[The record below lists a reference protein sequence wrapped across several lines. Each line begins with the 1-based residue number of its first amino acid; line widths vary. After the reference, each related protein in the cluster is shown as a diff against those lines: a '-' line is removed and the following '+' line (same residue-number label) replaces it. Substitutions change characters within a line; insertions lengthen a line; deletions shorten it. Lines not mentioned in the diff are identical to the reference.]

1 MLFECKLSLLAPVAM
16 ASVLDIAGGGF
27 FLSLFITCVVL
38 GWPIAEPFG
47 RSRAPSDGFPSFAL
61 ISPFFAQALLTCWR
75 RPANILRAPLVCKGS
90 KGFLVVPSFLS
101 PPTQRHG
108 RLGFRIWY
116 RLPNRKRTT
125 VLVGWVSTISPPLFS
140 PIVE

>member
-1 MLFECKLSLLAPVAM
+1 MQTVTAGTGGNGERPRHCWWR
-16 ASVLDIAGGGF
+16 VLPQ
-27 FLSLFITCVVL
+27 LVHNLCCR
-38 GWPIAEPFG
+38 WPIAEPFG

-116 RLPNRKRTT
+116 RLPNRK
-125 VLVGWVSTISPPLFS
+125 
-140 PIVE
+140 